1 MVAHLCDV
9 LIHQATLITQEGCH
23 LVVNSPHEVNVE
35 RFQSM
40 TSWSN
45 EVEASVDQC
54 VWHLRT
60 MSIDEHYF
68 QC

>member
-1 MVAHLCDV
+1 MGGLRMS
-9 LIHQATLITQEGCH
+9 H

-40 TSWSN
+40 TSWCN

-54 VWHLRT
+54 IWHLST
-60 MSIDEHYF
+60 MSLDEQYF

>member
-1 MVAHLCDV
+1 MGDLRMS
-9 LIHQATLITQEGCH
+9 H

-40 TSWSN
+40 ASWCN

-54 VWHLRT
+54 VWHLTT
-60 MSIDEHYF
+60 MSLDEQYF

>member
-1 MVAHLCDV
+1 MGGLRMS
-9 LIHQATLITQEGCH
+9 H

-40 TSWSN
+40 TSWCN
-45 EVEASVDQC
+45 EVQASVDQC

-60 MSIDEHYF
+60 MTIDEHYF
-68 QC
+68 QCRNRFVDLYANIYI